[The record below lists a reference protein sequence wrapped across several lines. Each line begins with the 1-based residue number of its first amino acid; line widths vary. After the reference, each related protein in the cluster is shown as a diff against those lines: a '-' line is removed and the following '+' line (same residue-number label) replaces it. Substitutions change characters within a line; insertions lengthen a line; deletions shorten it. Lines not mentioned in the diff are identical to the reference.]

1 MLSREKTLPCLIA
14 SIRQL
19 GLDGELRLQQNDGE
33 RKLYWSQGHLIYL
46 QSEVAGE
53 QFGNYLLRQGIL
65 DFSALSE
72 LLANDEQYRLGEKVV
87 QWGMM
92 SVQERDCHLLS
103 LQEQIMIHAL
113 EHEVID
119 LTWTS
124 GSMAI
129 RLSIDLHFK
138 LDHRCFIWNTFQEA
152 HNQTAVCDLLYEE
165 TSWRWEGRS
174 NLLDQLSDLPL
185 NPTTAYALS
194 FLGNDP
200 ISFETFLSLSRLPE
214 EEAASLMVT
223 LWALGGLTLTQGPQP
238 YQAPAPP
245 PPPPVPEPLPP
256 TPVVPLTYPNVPA
269 QPPGPPV
276 LPPTPKAPL
285 APMEPRLFVDPELET
300 IPVMEPLEFLE
311 TTGRAGQPAPAQ
323 PQEADPESLMDAPTK
338 ARKLVLKAKQ
348 FLAQDRTVEAIR
360 ALEQSVQLDPEADQ
374 AYEAWLLLG
383 RLRMSNPAWSTRS
396 IDALQTASRLRIKAA
411 EPWAS
416 MGEVY
421 YRKGFKANAIAC
433 FNRALELDP
442 SVPIPPDVDLQDE
455 VSASPNAPQPNGSIF
470 KRFKAMLGRND
481 K

>member
-1 MLSREKTLPCLIA
+1 MA

-19 GLDGELRLQQNDGE
+19 GLDGELRLEQNDGE

-72 LLANDEQYRLGEKVV
+72 LLANDEQYRLGEKVI

-113 EHEVID
+113 EHEVVG

-152 HNQTAVCDLLYEE
+152 HNQSAVCDLLYEE
-165 TSWRWEGRS
+165 TTWRWEGRT
-174 NLLDQLSDLPL
+174 NLLDQLADLPL

-194 FLGNDP
+194 FLGSDP

-214 EEAASLMVT
+214 EEAAALMVT
-223 LWALGGLTLTQGPQP
+223 LWALGALTLTQGPQP
-238 YQAPAPP
+238 YQAPPEPAPEP
-245 PPPPVPEPLPP
+245 PAPAVAQTYPKVQVMPPLPP
-256 TPVVPLTYPNVPA
+256 LM
-269 QPPGPPV
+269 
-276 LPPTPKAPL
+276 PPTPKAPL
-285 APMEPRLFVDPELET
+285 EPLEPSLFVDPELES
-300 IPVMEPLEFLE
+300 IPLMEPPEFLE
-311 TTGRAGQPAPAQ
+311 TTGRAGKPVSAPSKE
-323 PQEADPESLMDAPTK
+323 PDPESHMDAPTK
-338 ARKLVLKAKQ
+338 ARKLVLKARQ
-348 FLAQDRTVEAIR
+348 LLAQDRTVEAIR

-442 SVPIPPDVDLQDE
+442 SVPIPPDVDLQE
-455 VSASPNAPQPNGSIF
+455 EGVSVPNQPQPNGSIF

-481 K
+481 